1 MTDIWISSSIYSK
14 VDKNDRIFV
23 TLPLYHTSGNIIGT
37 SPWYCGGCVILCRKF
52 SASSCFPNI
61 KFYKAT
67 VFLYI
72 GELIRYVMLTPEQ
85 EDEKTHNIRIAF
97 GNGLGADIWEKF
109 QKRFNIPQVNEL
121 YSSTEGNITLFNV
134 GKPLV
139 LFKFFKNSI
148 GLWICSSFHFIYQPL
163 PNHQV

>member
-1 MTDIWISSSIYSK
+1 
-14 VDKNDRIFV
+14 
-23 TLPLYHTSGNIIGT
+23 
-37 SPWYCGGCVILCRKF
+37 
-52 SASSCFPNI
+52 
-61 KFYKAT
+61 
-67 VFLYI
+67 
-72 GELIRYVMLTPEQ
+72 MLTPEQ